1 MARKSGQSRKA
12 PPAQGDGMVADL
24 IDRVFENPASSG
36 GLMVV
41 ALTATAIVSN
51 AMFLQNGHHPDPIF
65 STRPAVTRP
74 AAKPVAAA
82 QPAPVAAA
90 VPQDAQPLA
99 LVPLPR
105 PSPQRAAPTPAAPAQ
120 PSAVDVT
127 TQLTT
132 SIQRELARLGLYQ
145 GAIDGKPGPRTSAS
159 ISAYERAAGMAVTGQ
174 PTPALLE
181 AMKQP
186 LPAPMPKP
194 QAVIDNATQTD
205 SIAEAAA
212 LDQREQ
218 ERAASIA
225 AAERSRVEAQ
235 SQQNYR
241 IVQAALNRI
250 GYGPIAV
257 DGQAS
262 PETADAIRRFELEY
276 GLPIEGQAT
285 DELIKHM
292 IAIGAIKP
300 T

>member
-12 PPAQGDGMVADL
+12 VASQGDGMVAEL

-51 AMFLQNGHHPDPIF
+51 AMFLQNGHHPDPLF
-65 STRPAVTRP
+65 STRPAITRQ
-74 AAKPVAAA
+74 AAKPLPAAR
-82 QPAPVAAA
+82 PVTVIQQQQAK
-90 VPQDAQPLA
+90 PLV

-105 PSPQRAAPTPAAPAQ
+105 PSPLRAAPAPLQPPQ
-120 PSAVDVT
+120 PSAADVAA
-127 TQLTT
+127 QVT
-132 SIQRELARLGLYQ
+132 SAIQRELARLGLYQ
-145 GAIDGKPGPRTSAS
+145 GAIDGKQGPRTSAA
-159 ISAYERAAGMAVTGQ
+159 ISDYERAAGLPVTGL

-181 AMKQP
+181 AMKHP
-186 LPAPMPKP
+186 LPDRHPVVPVVDAT
-194 QAVIDNATQTD
+194 TQTD
-205 SIAEAAA
+205 SIAQAAE

-225 AAERSRVEAQ
+225 AAEQSRLQ
-235 SQQNYR
+235 KQQQQNYR
-241 IVQAALNRI
+241 IVQSALNRI

-276 GLPIEGQAT
+276 GLPIEGEAT
-285 DELIKHM
+285 DELIKRM

>member
-1 MARKSGQSRKA
+1 VARKSGQSRKA
-12 PPAQGDGMVADL
+12 QPAQGDGVVADL

-51 AMFLQNGHHPDPIF
+51 AMFLQNGHHPDPLF
-65 STRPAVTRP
+65 WTRPAATRP
-74 AAKPVAAA
+74 AAKPVAVAR
-82 QPAPVAAA
+82 PAPVAAQRQ
-90 VPQDAQPLA
+90 QDTPPLV

-105 PSPQRAAPTPAAPAQ
+105 PSPQRAAPATSQPPQ
-120 PSAVDVT
+120 PSAEDVAA
-127 TQLTT
+127 QLTT
-132 SIQRELARLGLYQ
+132 AIQRELARLGLYQ
-145 GAIDGKPGPRTSAS
+145 GAIDGKQGPRTSAA
-159 ISAYERAAGMAVTGQ
+159 ISAYEHAAGLAVTGL
-174 PTPALLE
+174 PTPALLG
-181 AMKQP
+181 AMRQP

-194 QAVIDNATQTD
+194 RAAIDNAAQTD

-225 AAERSRVEAQ
+225 AARQSEADLLT
-235 SQQNYR
+235 QQNYR

-250 GYGPIAV
+250 GYGPLAV

-276 GLPIEGQAT
+276 GLPIEGEAT
-285 DELIKHM
+285 DELIKRM